1 MKFLRSAFLLL
12 ALMFVAI
19 PAMAQT
25 ATNPCDDIAE
35 STRGKTGDEVDTI
48 LKLCRQAKPDASAIS
63 IGSTAVPDAE
73 EVNEWAGVAKG
84 FAEAVGILA
93 QKLGVAVNDF
103 LRSPAGIILALIL
116 LVKHAGGVLI
126 GIPFVLFSIL
136 VFCYVV
142 RRLTVGKVTYE
153 SVPIFWGALTMRR
166 KATVE
171 REEINGDASGVLL
184 VTGIA
189 LLFLDLIVCLN
200 V

>member
-1 MKFLRSAFLLL
+1 MKFFKSMFLLL
-12 ALMFVAI
+12 ALMLVAM

-25 ATNPCDDIAE
+25 ATNPCDDVAE
-35 STRGKTGDEVDTI
+35 STRGKSGDEVETI
-48 LKLCRQAKPDASAIS
+48 LKLCRQAKPAIS
-63 IGSTAVPDAE
+63 IGTAAVPDAE

-116 LVKHAGGVLI
+116 IVKHAGGVII
-126 GIPFVLFSIL
+126 GIPFVIFSIF
-136 VFCYVV
+136 VFCYVL
-142 RRLTVGKVTYE
+142 RRLTTGVTTYE
-153 SVPIFWGALTMRR
+153 SVPLFWGALTMRR

-171 REEINGDASGVLL
+171 RKEVNGDASGVLL
-184 VTGIA
+184 ITGFA
-189 LLFLDLIVCLN
+189 LLALDLIVCLN